1 MVRVYENNLQVDF
14 CHTLCLV
21 SLSLSLQSGKSTYLK
36 QIGLLQ
42 VMAQIGCYVP
52 AEYASFRVAD
62 QIFSRIGSDDDIETN
77 SSTFMLEASIL
88 SNGTDLK
95 ITSPLVRGIQY
106 VYPGLGLIRFMTN
119 FNKRHEM
126 SQH

>member
-14 CHTLCLV
+14 SHTRCLV
-21 SLSLSLQSGKSTYLK
+21 SLSLSSQSGKSTYLK
-36 QIGLLQ
+36 QIALLQ
-42 VMAQIGCYVP
+42 IMAQIGCYVP

-88 SNGTDLK
+88 SNS
-95 ITSPLVRGIQY
+95 I
-106 VYPGLGLIRFMTN
+106 
-119 FNKRHEM
+119 
-126 SQH
+126 